1 MKEQLLKLKEAA
13 LEEIQAVS
21 AMDELDSIKVKYSG
35 KKGELTKLLK
45 GMGKLSAEE
54 RPVMGK
60 VANEVR
66 ELIETKINEKRTAL
80 KKIEQEA
87 KLQSEVID
95 VTMPGKVFNVGKKH
109 PITQIIDE
117 VSEIFMGLGFS
128 VVEGPEVETVENNFD
143 ALNAP
148 KDHPSRD
155 MSDTFYFNE
164 NLLLRTQTSPVQVRT
179 MRSEELPIK
188 IVSPGRC
195 FRNDSLDATHS
206 PMFHQIEGLVVGK
219 DITMAQFKGT
229 VEMFVKKLFGEET
242 KTKFRPHNF
251 PFTEP
256 SAEVDVSCFKCG
268 GKGCSMCKGEGWIE
282 ILGSGMVHRYKERDL
297 VNNIN
302 QDDKFVLIL
311 DRIQDPG
318 NMGTIIRTADSAGVD
333 AIILLK
339 GCVDI
344 YNPKVIRSTMGSIF
358 DMNII
363 QTTQDEA
370 VDFLKANNFDIV
382 SSYLHTESYY
392 NETTYDGK
400 IALVIG
406 NEANGINDELI
417 SKSDKLVKIPIYGNA
432 ESLNAAISAAIL
444 MYEIKKYLV

>member
-13 LEEIQAVS
+13 LEEIKAVS
-21 AMDELDSIKVKYSG
+21 AIDELDSIKVKYSG

-282 ILGSGMVHRYKERDL
+282 ILGSGMVHPNVLRNCGIDPEVYSGYINNVRYNNVKDLDDYHDKLSKNEKPIEFCENLTEKDKIEEKIIMGLRMNDGIIFKDFEEFGINFEEKYKEQLKKHESLDL
-297 VNNIN
+297 ITKTNKGFKFTQKGREISNNI
-302 QDDKFVLIL
+302 FL
-311 DRIQDPG
+311 DYID
-318 NMGTIIRTADSAGVD
+318 
-333 AIILLK
+333 
-339 GCVDI
+339 
-344 YNPKVIRSTMGSIF
+344 
-358 DMNII
+358 
-363 QTTQDEA
+363 
-370 VDFLKANNFDIV
+370 
-382 SSYLHTESYY
+382 
-392 NETTYDGK
+392 
-400 IALVIG
+400 
-406 NEANGINDELI
+406 
-417 SKSDKLVKIPIYGNA
+417 
-432 ESLNAAISAAIL
+432 
-444 MYEIKKYLV
+444 

>member
-1 MKEQLLKLKEAA
+1 MINIIKSKDNDKIKYTKSLLKTKGRNKEKKFIIEGYRILTLA
-13 LEEIQAVS
+13 LECDA
-21 AMDELDSIKVKYSG
+21 
-35 KKGELTKLLK
+35 KL
-45 GMGKLSAEE
+45 EY
-54 RPVMGK
+54 VF
-60 VANEVR
+60 
-66 ELIETKINEKRTAL
+66 INEDFE
-80 KKIEQEA
+80 KKQ
-87 KLQSEVID
+87 D
-95 VTMPGKVFNVGKKH
+95 HKV
-109 PITQIIDE
+109 
-117 VSEIFMGLGFS
+117 
-128 VVEGPEVETVENNFD
+128 
-143 ALNAP
+143 
-148 KDHPSRD
+148 
-155 MSDTFYFNE
+155 
-164 NLLLRTQTSPVQVRT
+164 LL
-179 MRSEELPIK
+179 EELENKNIK
-188 IVSPGRC
+188 IYKTSNKI
-195 FRNDSLDATHS
+195 FS
-206 PMFHQIEGLVVGK
+206 
-219 DITMAQFKGT
+219 
-229 VEMFVKKLFGEET
+229 EMVD
-242 KTKFRPHNF
+242 
-251 PFTEP
+251 TENTQ
-256 SAEVDVSCFKCG
+256 G
-268 GKGCSMCKGEGWIE
+268 
-282 ILGSGMVHRYKERDL
+282 ILAVLRYKERDL

-311 DRIQDPG
+311 
-318 NMGTIIRTADSAGVD
+318 DSAGVD